1 MSFSSF
7 AEEVLVPEGK
17 IIRSLTVKTIFDPIT
32 IGDLQLPNR
41 IFMSPM
47 TRGRSDPGGI
57 PNSLMA
63 EYYSMRAAAG
73 LMITEATAIS
83 PQGAGWL
90 GAPGIWNEAQ
100 VKGWKL
106 VTDAVHAMNG
116 HIFLQLWHM
125 GRVSHPDFLEGE
137 LPVAPS
143 EIAAQGET
151 HTPAG
156 KKNYVIPR
164 ALSVQEIKATIQD
177 YAVAAKHAIQAGF
190 DGVEI
195 HGANGY
201 LIDQFIRDG
210 SNKRTDEYGGNIAN
224 RLRFLLDVTNAVI
237 TAVGANKVGVRLSP
251 KGTYNDMHDSDPS
264 KTFCS
269 AAEML
274 GGLKIAYLHTMEPLP
289 GHMMAAEGERITPQ
303 IRKVFPGVLV
313 TNGGYNLE
321 LANKAIANN
330 EADAFAFGVPFL
342 ANPDLVA
349 RFRKNIT
356 LNAADFNTFYTPGSK
371 GYTDYPVMQD

>member
-1 MSFSSF
+1 
-7 AEEVLVPEGK
+7 
-17 IIRSLTVKTIFDPIT
+17 
-32 IGDLQLPNR
+32 
-41 IFMSPM
+41 M

-57 PNSLMA
+57 PNNLMA
-63 EYYSMRAAAG
+63 EYYSKRADAG
-73 LMITEATAIS
+73 LIITEATAIS
-83 PQGAGWL
+83 PHGAGWL

-106 VTDAVHAMNG
+106 VTDAVHAMKG

-143 EIAAQGET
+143 EIAAQGDT

-156 KKNYVIPR
+156 KKQYVTPR
-164 ALSVQEIKATIQD
+164 ALSMQDIKATIQD
-177 YAVAAKHAIQAGF
+177 YALGAKHAIQAGF

-210 SNKRTDEYGGNIAN
+210 SNKRTDEYGGSIEN
-224 RLRFLLDVTNAVI
+224 RLRFLLDVTNAI
-237 TAVGANKVGVRLSP
+237 IAEVGANKVGVRLSP
-251 KGTYNDMHDSDPS
+251 KGAYNDMHDSEPI

-274 GGLKIAYLHTMEPLP
+274 SGLKIAYLHTMEPLP
-289 GHMMAAEGERITPQ
+289 GHMMAADGERITPL
-303 IRKVFPGVLV
+303 IRKVFTGMLV

-342 ANPDLVA
+342 ANPDLVE

-356 LNAADFNTFYTPGSK
+356 LNAPDFNTFYTPGPK
-371 GYTDYPVMQD
+371 GYTDYPGMQD

>member
-1 MSFSSF
+1 MLQ
-7 AEEVLVPEGK
+7 EDRLTG
-17 IIRSLTVKTIFDPIT
+17 SLAMKTIFDPIT
-32 IGDLQLPNR
+32 IGDLQLQNR
-41 IFMSPM
+41 IFMAPM
-47 TRGRSDPGGI
+47 TRGRSDLGGI
-57 PNSLMA
+57 PNTLMA
-63 EYYSMRAAAG
+63 KYYSLRADAG
-73 LMITEATAIS
+73 LIISEATAIS
-83 PQGAGWL
+83 PHGAGWL

-106 VTDAVHAMNG
+106 VTDAVHAMKG

-151 HTPAG
+151 TTPAG
-156 KKNYVIPR
+156 KKKYVTPR
-164 ALSVQEIKATIQD
+164 ALTVQEIKTTIQD
-177 YAVAAKHAIQAGF
+177 YALGAKHAIQAGF

-195 HGANGY
+195 HAANGY

-210 SNKRTDEYGGNIAN
+210 SNKRTDEYGGSIEN
-224 RLRFLLDVTNAVI
+224 RLRFLLEVTSAVI
-237 TAVGANKVGVRLSP
+237 AAVGANKVGVRLSP
-251 KGTYNDMHDSDPS
+251 KGAYNDMHDSDPG

-274 GGLKIAYLHTMEPLP
+274 SGLKIAYLHTMEPLP
-289 GHMMAAEGERITPQ
+289 GHMMAAEGERITPH
-303 IRKVFPGVLV
+303 IRKIFTGTLV

-321 LANKAIANN
+321 LANKALANN
-330 EADAFAFGVPFL
+330 ESDAFAFGVPFL

-349 RFRKNIT
+349 RFRKNVA
-356 LNAADFNTFYTPGSK
+356 LNIPDFNTFYTPGSK
-371 GYTDYPVMQD
+371 GYTDYPSMPE